1 MEASLVRRPVRR
13 RLEDSRRRAAT
24 TPGRLRLLAVSI
36 AVTAISLMLIGSGA
50 LVAALITVN
59 DMQGQTM
66 PAIVGM
72 ERVHALLSD
81 ADRSAAQAYL
91 LGANNTT
98 NSQLVFDAESAATN
112 LDVLGRLNPDAV
124 QLRYQADIAAA
135 SHELQRSTTL
145 GVGGDQVN
153 QRLVSIASSV
163 ANYTTLIQTAM
174 QSLPDFVGGTIYLE
188 AASNLMH
195 GPGGILAQITSA
207 EGLYTAGMDRDNLA
221 LRVTVGVLGVYAVVA
236 IVLLV
241 LLLRTQRF
249 VSTRFRRRRNPRL
262 LLATMLLLVVAA
274 GSGVGALQ
282 AAASVRFAE
291 QSSNARLLALWTARS
306 LAYDADGQAAM
317 LLVSRNNAHNQA
329 FEADSNHLV
338 DRQLTDQLVQH
349 AADGQVQFNGLLAD
363 QVRSAGTPGQRE
375 AAMNALRAYQQYQ
388 EASATARAAIMAGGP
403 RVVQPGEINAV
414 QVAFDKVDWNF
425 SVSIQSLQSQSD
437 TTMARAQ
444 LALTLTA
451 ILEVLT
457 LGVAA
462 LTFWGVQPRIREYT
476 VGESRLSAA

>member
-36 AVTAISLMLIGSGA
+36 AVTAITLMLIGSGA

-221 LRVTVGVLGVYAVVA
+221 LRVTVGVLGLYAVVA

-291 QSSNARLLALWTARS
+291 ESSNARLLALWTARS
-306 LAYDADGQAAM
+306 LAYDADGQASM
-317 LLVSRNNAHNQA
+317 LLVSRNNAHNQQ
-329 FEADSNHLV
+329 FEADSNRLV

-363 QVRSAGTPGQRE
+363 QVRSAGSPGQRE
-375 AAMNALRAYQQYQ
+375 AAMNALR
-388 EASATARAAIMAGGP
+388 
-403 RVVQPGEINAV
+403 
-414 QVAFDKVDWNF
+414 
-425 SVSIQSLQSQSD
+425 
-437 TTMARAQ
+437 
-444 LALTLTA
+444 
-451 ILEVLT
+451 
-457 LGVAA
+457 
-462 LTFWGVQPRIREYT
+462 
-476 VGESRLSAA
+476 